1 MITIETLVFNQWQE
15 NTYLLHD
22 ETGEAVLID
31 CGVFYQEE
39 GKKLI
44 DIVEKKGLKIV
55 HLLNTH
61 LHIDHVFGNQFM
73 KDQFGLSTKAH
84 KADEFLLAEAPNYG
98 VRLGLE
104 NVVEPP
110 AMGDAINEGDI
121 IKFGNSELKVL
132 HVPGHSPGHVVF
144 YNEAQK
150 FIIAGD
156 VLFRESI
163 GRTDLPY
170 GNFEDLISGIK
181 TKLLVMD
188 DDVTVHPGHG
198 PITTIG
204 HEKKNNVFLRS

>member
-1 MITIETLVFNQWQE
+1 MITIQTLVFNQWQE
-15 NTYLLHD
+15 NTYLLYD

-31 CGVFYQEE
+31 CGAFYEE
-39 GKKLI
+39 ECNRIKS
-44 DIVEKKGLKIV
+44 IVKIKELKIV

-73 KDQFGLSTKAH
+73 KDEFGLATHAH

-98 VRLGLE
+98 VRLGLN

-110 AMGDAINEGDI
+110 PMGNAIKEGDI
-121 IKFGNSELKVL
+121 ICFGNSELKVI

-163 GRTDLPY
+163 GRTDFPY
-170 GNFEDLISGIK
+170 GNFEDLITGIK
-181 TKLLVMD
+181 TKLLVLD
-188 DDVTVHPGHG
+188 ENITIYPGHG
-198 PITTIG
+198 PTTTIG
-204 HEKKNNVFLRS
+204 HEKKNNIFLKS